1 MSNYCPL
8 FIVDVIR
15 TIKSLASDCLLNHL
29 FRRRSKKT
37 SRLRVT
43 VIVMGTHRWPVD
55 SPHKWPVTRKMLL
68 FDDVIMEPWKKSC
81 IFLNENVC
89 IFIEVLL
96 KFFHWGP
103 VTNKPALVEIIAWC
117 RTSDKPI
124 SKDIHYKLWDEIT
137 DPFPNYNGA
146 AVEVWQLISNFVSHF
161 TRGIIVHAWI

>member
-1 MSNYCPL
+1 MSNYSPL

-55 SPHKWPVTRKMLL
+55 SPHKWPVTWKLLL
-68 FDDVIMEPWKKSC
+68 FDDVIVEPWKKVAFSWMKTFV
-81 IFLNENVC
+81 FL
-89 IFIEVLL
+89 LQ
-96 KFFHWGP
+96 FFHWGP

-137 DPFPNYNGA
+137 DPLPNYNGA
-146 AVEVWQLISNFVSHF
+146 AAEVWQLISNFVSHF
-161 TRGIIVHAWI
+161 TRDVIVHAGI